1 MRILLSD
8 TDIFT
13 RILEE
18 NANSRNNHYLR
29 SITTN
34 LTKKTNIFFSSLQSM
49 TVSHFKYTY

>member
-13 RILEE
+13 RILKE
-18 NANSRNNHYLR
+18 NANSGNNHYLR

-34 LTKKTNIFFSSLQSM
+34 
-49 TVSHFKYTY
+49 